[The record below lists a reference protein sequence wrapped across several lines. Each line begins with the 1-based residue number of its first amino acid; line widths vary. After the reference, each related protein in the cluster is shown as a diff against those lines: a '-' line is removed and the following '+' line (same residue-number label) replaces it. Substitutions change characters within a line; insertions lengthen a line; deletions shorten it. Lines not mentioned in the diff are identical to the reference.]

1 MTDTIMKASRVAAV
15 SEVVCQTG
23 DGAIYESLCG
33 WTLLLRP
40 NSVTAG

>member
-15 SEVVCQTG
+15 SEVVRQTG